1 MRTKDEMMKLL
12 VNTAAQDE
20 RIRAAYLE
28 GSRVNPDVPKD
39 MFQDYDVVYVVKE
52 TASFQKNNG
61 WIDRFGERLYMQYP
75 EDSVYDPGDK
85 ENCYGWL
92 MQLQDGN
99 RIDLHVCTLDYA
111 KTHLEAYQILLDKDG
126 ILPQPS
132 KKALQLYWIQKPSQ
146 QQFSCT
152 CNE

>member
-52 TASFQKNNG
+52 TASF
-61 WIDRFGERLYMQYP
+61 
-75 EDSVYDPGDK
+75 
-85 ENCYGWL
+85 
-92 MQLQDGN
+92 
-99 RIDLHVCTLDYA
+99 
-111 KTHLEAYQILLDKDG
+111 
-126 ILPQPS
+126 
-132 KKALQLYWIQKPSQ
+132 
-146 QQFSCT
+146 
-152 CNE
+152 